1 MRVTALTTQVR
12 DKNRINVSI
21 DGKYRFSLDIT
32 QIVDFGIKIGREY
45 SDAEIAELERE
56 SQYGKLYAR
65 ALEYVLMRP
74 RSKREVGDYLY
85 RKTRTTKV
93 RNRQTGEWKE
103 RLGVEVSLTQR
114 VLERLIEKGYVDDA
128 KFARYW
134 IENRHQRKG
143 ISQRQLAAELMAKG
157 VDRTVIEQLMQASER
172 TDLDELR
179 KVVAKKSKR
188 YDEPQKLKA
197 YLMRLG
203 FRYDDI
209 NEVLAE
215 EG

>member
-1 MRVTALTTQVR
+1 MKVTALTTQVH

-45 SDAEIAELERE
+45 TEEEMAELERE

-65 ALEYVLMRP
+65 ALEYALMRP
-74 RSKREVGDYLY
+74 RSKREMGDYLY
-85 RKTRTTKV
+85 KKTRTTTV
-93 RNRQTGEWKE
+93 RNKHTGELKE
-103 RLGVEVSLTQR
+103 RAGVEVSLTHR
-114 VLERLIEKGYVDDA
+114 VLDRLLEKGYVDDN

-134 IENRHQRKG
+134 VENRHQRKG
-143 ISQRQLAAELMAKG
+143 ISQRKLAAELMAKG
-157 VDRTVIEQLMQASER
+157 IDRMVVEQLFQESER

-179 KVVAKKSKR
+179 KVIEKKSKR
-188 YDEPQKLKA
+188 YTDPQKLKA
-197 YLMRLG
+197 YLSRLG

-209 NEVLAE
+209 NEALTQE
-215 EG
+215 D